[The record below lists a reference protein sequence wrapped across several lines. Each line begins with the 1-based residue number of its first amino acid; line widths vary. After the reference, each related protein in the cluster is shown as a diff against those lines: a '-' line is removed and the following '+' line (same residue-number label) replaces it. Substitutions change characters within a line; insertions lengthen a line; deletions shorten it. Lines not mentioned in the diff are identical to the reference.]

1 MELLLRPWRHY
12 ADFQGRSRRSE
23 YWLFVLQTTVVAF
36 VVVFFI
42 GFGSFLDPSSGGLLG
57 LSAGALA
64 LLGLFWLATVI
75 PGLAVGVR
83 RLHDAGLSGWLMLIG
98 FIPYLGGLILLV
110 LTLLPPNNS
119 TNAYGPDPRDP
130 SASMDELSRTFS

>member
-12 ADFQGRSRRSE
+12 ADFWGRSRRGE
-23 YWLFVLQTTVVAF
+23 YWLFVLQLI
-36 VVVFFI
+36 VFDI
-42 GFGSFLDPSSGGLLG
+42 IISILDVRPIFDPRTGVWNLTQSPSALINLLG
-57 LSAGALA
+57 LV
-64 LLGLFWLATVI
+64 FII
-75 PGLAVGVR
+75 PGIAVGVR
-83 RLHDAGLSGWLMLIG
+83 RLHDAGLTGWLILISLV
-98 FIPYLGGLILLV
+98 PLLGWLIMLV